1 LSICVTAT
9 VYLFTFELYL
19 YVVLFVMNTFLK
31 RVSVSS
37 ADKRERTG
45 IFGAC

>member
-1 LSICVTAT
+1 MSICVTAA
-9 VYLFTFELYL
+9 VSLFTFELYL
-19 YVVLFVMNTFLK
+19 YVVSFVMNAFLK
-31 RVSVSS
+31 LVSVSS